1 MVVMMII
8 VLVVMM
14 LVFMNVFVDMLVAAE
29 RNKKVSISGLSFTKE
44 SKNALTPRR
53 HLSSN
58 GKA

>member
-1 MVVMMII
+1 MII